1 MEDNVQ
7 ILNYSAH
14 ALDEFSALIPKIKK
28 DMLGIRKA
36 HEATAKIL
44 RGSIKF
50 LLPNGC
56 ELIDMSELKQVHIDM
71 ARLPYDI
78 VALEAPWILEDGG
91 GGDKGIERASKRI
104 ALCMRMTNEIALAFP
119 DTTRFLDEEFGGVC
133 VLPIFWSDV
142 QRSWKLSLG
151 GVFVPY
157 QNEVSAYMPS
167 EVSEPTRLANEPL
180 IAAGLA
186 TKKIRQFKVAPFVV
200 LTEMFDAYVSKSG
213 RAEVLAQIVANARDE
228 VSMLLQTGCVLNCTN
243 VQAETLSVAESLN
256 KKRKAKGK
264 EPFFVYRVLQV
275 RESKTSNS
283 VAGHG
288 THASPR
294 AHLRRGHIRRLE
306 EKTIWVRPAL
316 INAGSSTG
324 AVDKVYRISQQQ
336 IGSGQR

>member
-14 ALDEFSALIPKIKK
+14 VLDEFAELIPKIKTN
-28 DMLGIRKA
+28 MPGIRKA
-36 HEATAKIL
+36 HEATGKIL
-44 RGSIKF
+44 RGSVKF

-56 ELIDMSELKQVHIDM
+56 DLIDISELKQVHVDM

-91 GGDKGIERASKRI
+91 GGDKGVERASKRI
-104 ALCMRMTNEIALAFP
+104 ALCMRMTTEIALAFP
-119 DTTRFLDEEFGGVC
+119 DTTRFLDEEHGGVC

-142 QRSWKLSLG
+142 QRAWKLSMG

-157 QNEVSAYMPS
+157 ENEVSAYMPS

-200 LTEMFDAYVSKSG
+200 LAEMFDAYVSKSS
-213 RAEVLAQIVANARDE
+213 RAEVLAQIVSNARDE

-243 VQAETLSVAESLN
+243 VQAETVSVAESLN
-256 KKRKAKGK
+256 KKRKSKGK
-264 EPFFVYRVLQV
+264 EPFFVYKVLQV
-275 RESKTSNS
+275 RESKSTNVGS
-283 VAGHG
+283 GGG

-306 EKTIWVRPAL
+306 EKTIWVRPSL
-316 INAGSSTG
+316 INAGSNTG
-324 AVDKVYRISQQQ
+324 AVDKAYRISG
-336 IGSGQR
+336 IS